1 MHKEIFKSKRHFTI
15 FDFDISHGQLLLR
28 ASKDDDNINNID
40 IIFFGTRYIQLI
52 TSLLGVSIRL
62 ANDNQNLNNYNS
74 LNSISDNLENHLFE
88 INSTDESF
96 YIGASYFKV
105 YENELEFKE
114 TSLGLFEVKG
124 RDKEVARS

>member
-1 MHKEIFKSKRHFTI
+1 MH
-15 FDFDISHGQLLLR
+15 
-28 ASKDDDNINNID
+28 
-40 IIFFGTRYIQLI
+40 
-52 TSLLGVSIRL
+52 GVSIRL